1 MQEARMIFR
10 LMQLEGVRPE
20 KVTCVTVLHACNA
33 SPALEDGKIVH
44 LCCQQGG
51 FEKEIIVA
59 NALLNMYAKC
69 EAPAEAQKVFDEL
82 EKKDIVSWT
91 TIVSAYSLQGQHEK
105 AYAIFKRMDLE
116 GVRADRVSI
125 VTLLEACCSQ
135 GALETGKVFHDRARE
150 SGLNSILMV
159 RNAVINMYGK
169 CGSLQ
174 DAREVFDKM
183 DHRDVISWN
192 TIIGSYAH
200 SGLWSQSVELFFLM
214 KDVKPDNV
222 TLMTVANAAA
232 SLQDITSG
240 KKIHERIVEQGLELD
255 PILGTGLVNMYG
267 KCGYLEEARDL
278 FDRIPEKRLVLWNCL
293 LSAYV
298 QYEQHEEAVKFFK
311 TMDMEPDKITYITVL
326 NACAGL
332 LSLREGK
339 SVHQRIVEAG
349 LEKDVFVG
357 TALLDMYAKCG
368 TLQQAFDVFESLP
381 LRNNIT
387 WNSMVAAFAQHGR
400 SIEAVTLFR
409 EMLQEDIPVDKVTF
423 VNALAACSHGGL
435 TEEAAQ
441 YFTSLVVDFELQPS
455 VEHYGCMV
463 DLLGRLGWL
472 EEAEKFIAGMPVP
485 ANSVILAT
493 FLAACRMHGDIARAK
508 RVVEKAVG
516 LNPGS
521 SSSSYVASS
530 FVALSSIYAEGGEF
544 EDAASSR
551 KRNRDRSS
559 RGWREVG
566 DEVCELELGE
576 KIHQEL
582 QRMDRGGG

>member
-1 MQEARMIFR
+1 
-10 LMQLEGVRPE
+10 
-20 KVTCVTVLHACNA
+20 
-33 SPALEDGKIVH
+33 VH

-200 SGLWSQSVELFFLM
+200 S
-214 KDVKPDNV
+214 
-222 TLMTVANAAA
+222 
-232 SLQDITSG
+232 
-240 KKIHERIVEQGLELD
+240 
-255 PILGTGLVNMYG
+255 
-267 KCGYLEEARDL
+267 
-278 FDRIPEKRLVLWNCL
+278 
-293 LSAYV
+293 
-298 QYEQHEEAVKFFK
+298 
-311 TMDMEPDKITYITVL
+311 
-326 NACAGL
+326 
-332 LSLREGK
+332 
-339 SVHQRIVEAG
+339 
-349 LEKDVFVG
+349 
-357 TALLDMYAKCG
+357 
-368 TLQQAFDVFESLP
+368 
-381 LRNNIT
+381 
-387 WNSMVAAFAQHGR
+387 AFAQHGR

-551 KRNRDRSS
+551 KRNRDR
-559 RGWREVG
+559 
-566 DEVCELELGE
+566 
-576 KIHQEL
+576 
-582 QRMDRGGG
+582 